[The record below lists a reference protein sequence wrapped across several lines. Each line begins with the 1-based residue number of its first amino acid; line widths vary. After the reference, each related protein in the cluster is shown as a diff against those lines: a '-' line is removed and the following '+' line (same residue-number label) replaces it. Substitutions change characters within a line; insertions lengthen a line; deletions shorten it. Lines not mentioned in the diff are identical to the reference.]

1 MTPTP
6 MTEQQLT
13 TDRTL
18 AIVFMSLGVLLE
30 IIWFVPSLMTVM
42 SAANGSTLAQQVGIP
57 LVILGPIVAVVAL
70 LVTTIVLLAR
80 KRRAM
85 IAGILTFVAPI
96 VVIVLGM
103 ALVFTGF

>member
-1 MTPTP
+1 MAPTP

-18 AIVFMSLGVLLE
+18 AIVFMCLGVLLE
-30 IIWFVPSLMTVM
+30 VIWFVPSQFTAMG
-42 SAANGSTLAQQVGIP
+42 AANGSTPQQEVGIT
-57 LVILGPIVAVVAL
+57 LMILGPIVAVVAL

-80 KRRAM
+80 QRRAM

-96 VVIVLGM
+96 AVVGLGL

>member
-1 MTPTP
+1 MTKTP
-6 MTEQQLT
+6 LTEQQLT

-30 IIWFVPSLMTVM
+30 IIWFLPSLMTVM
-42 SAANGSTLAQQVGIP
+42 SAANGSTPAQQVGIA
-57 LVILGPIVAVVAL
+57 LAILGPIVAVVAL

-85 IAGILTFVAPI
+85 IAGIFTLVAPI
-96 VVIVLGM
+96 VVVVLGLT
-103 ALVFTGF
+103 LVFTGF

>member
-1 MTPTP
+1 

-30 IIWFVPSLMTVM
+30 VIWFVPSLMTVM
-42 SAANGSTLAQQVGIP
+42 SAANGSTPAQQVGIA
-57 LVILGPIVAVVAL
+57 LMILGPIVAVVAL

-96 VVIVLGM
+96 AVVGLGI

>member
-1 MTPTP
+1 MAKTPL
-6 MTEQQLT
+6 TEQQLT

-42 SAANGSTLAQQVGIP
+42 SAANGSTPAQQVGIA
-57 LVILGPIVAVVAL
+57 LAILGPIVAVVAL

-85 IAGILTFVAPI
+85 IAGIFTLVAPI
-96 VVIVLGM
+96 VVVVLGLT
-103 ALVFTGF
+103 LVFTGF